1 MVEPV
6 TVEEERMATG
16 PRERL
21 AAMISDVEKT
31 ARQLRADIRKRAQAA
46 PKSME
51 EAARRLRKGAAD
63 VTGQVER
70 YLHDLRINL
79 EGRSRSS
86 HRASTRKT
94 KSATGRRTRTR
105 TKRRRSA

>member
-1 MVEPV
+1 
-6 TVEEERMATG
+6 MATG

-21 AAMISDVEKT
+21 AAMISDVEKA

-51 EAARRLRKGAAD
+51 EAAKRLRKGAAD

-70 YLHDLRINL
+70 YLHDLRVNL
-79 EGRSRSS
+79 EGRSKTVR
-86 HRASTRKT
+86 RTAARKT
-94 KSATGRRTRTR
+94 KSGTARRARTR
-105 TKRRRSA
+105 TKRRSA